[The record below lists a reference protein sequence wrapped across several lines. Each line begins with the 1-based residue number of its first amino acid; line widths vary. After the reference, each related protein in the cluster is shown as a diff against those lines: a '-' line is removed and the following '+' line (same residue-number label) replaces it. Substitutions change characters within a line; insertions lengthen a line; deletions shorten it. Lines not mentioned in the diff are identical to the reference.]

1 MTEVIPIRARSLVD
15 RVVQIIGGEI
25 VGGRFAPADSLPNE
39 TEWCSRLQVSRSVL
53 REALR
58 VLVSKNLIE
67 IRTRAG
73 GHVQDMSAWNLLDPD
88 ILSWRSQGGDQRRF
102 AAELFELRRVVE
114 PAAAA
119 LAAARITPEQLRELQ
134 QACDEMAAAGE
145 DLERFFTPDVRF
157 HRIIAT
163 AVGNSLFRS
172 LSDMVT
178 VVLDLTLRMALEA
191 PSGQQQSL
199 PLHRS
204 VAEAIARGDGPAAAA
219 AMLHLV
225 DSAERDVTEALVAGR
240 GSLSPHTPPLWAAKK
255 STRSK
260 T

>member
-15 RVVQIIGGEI
+15 RVVQIIGREI
-25 VGGRFAPADSLPNE
+25 VGGRFAPGDSLPNE
-39 TEWCSRLQVSRSVL
+39 TEWCARLQVSRSVL

-73 GHVQDMSAWNLLDPD
+73 GRVQDMSAWNLLDPD
-88 ILSWRSQGGDQRRF
+88 VLDWRSQGGDQRRF

-119 LAAARITPEQLRELQ
+119 LAAARATPEQQRELQ
-134 QACDEMAAAGE
+134 QACEEMAAAGE
-145 DLERFFTPDVRF
+145 DIEKFFAPDVRF

-172 LSDMVT
+172 LSNMVT

-191 PSGQQQSL
+191 PDGQQQSL
-199 PLHRS
+199 PLHRR

-225 DSAERDVTEALVAGR
+225 DSAERDVTEALAAGR
-240 GSLSPHTPPLWAAKK
+240 GSLSPHTPPLRATRK

>member
-1 MTEVIPIRARSLVD
+1 MTEVIPIRERSLVD
-15 RVVQIIGGEI
+15 RVVQIIGREI
-25 VGGRFAPADSLPNE
+25 VSGRFAPGDSLPNE
-39 TEWCSRLQVSRSVL
+39 TEWCTRLQVSRSVL

-67 IRTRAG
+67 IRARAG
-73 GHVQDMSAWNLLDPD
+73 GRARDMSAWNLLDPD
-88 ILSWRSQGGDQRRF
+88 ILGWRSQGGDQSRF
-102 AAELFELRRVVE
+102 VAELFELRRVVE

-119 LAAARITPEQLRELQ
+119 LAASRITPEQLSELQ

-145 DLERFFTPDVRF
+145 DLERFFIPDVRF

-172 LSDMVT
+172 LSDVVM
-178 VVLDLTLRMALEA
+178 VVLDLTLRMALDA
-191 PSGQQQSL
+191 PRGQQQSL

-225 DSAERDVTEALVAGR
+225 DSAERDVTEALAAGR
-240 GSLSPHTPPLWAAKK
+240 GSLSPRARRLRAAKK
-255 STRSK
+255 SNGSK
-260 T
+260 K